1 LPCAVRSRAFGRPV
15 ARQACSMRRSCVE
28 RRAPAFHP
36 DQEGS
41 ESGRPVKTGGRASRL
56 LDSQVA

>member
-1 LPCAVRSRAFGRPV
+1 MRQSFGPNQPQRGT
-15 ARQACSMRRSCVE
+15 ASAS
-28 RRAPAFHP
+28 FHP

-56 LDSQVA
+56 LNPQVA